1 MIRSA
6 AATAVIAVAI
16 FLSWRDL
23 TSDNGGQSVAHAAV
37 DKGSDDDREESF
49 ADFKNTVPQPRM
61 KSRMGGPVLK
71 FLFCFSW
78 GYRRV
83 FEEFSR
89 VVQERYPT
97 LTIEGD
103 NFPPPP
109 HKAMLA
115 QVLSVVKLGL
125 IVAILFG
132 FDPFAAIGMQAPGF
146 FQWALQNKIYACMM
160 TFFLSN
166 AIEGQ
171 LISTGAF
178 EIMLNDVPVW
188 SKLEV
193 GRIPS
198 PPELLQI
205 LDSQMKMS
213 GIAGGGPIL

>member
-1 MIRSA
+1 
-6 AATAVIAVAI
+6 
-16 FLSWRDL
+16 
-23 TSDNGGQSVAHAAV
+23 
-37 DKGSDDDREESF
+37 
-49 ADFKNTVPQPRM
+49 
-61 KSRMGGPVLK
+61 
-71 FLFCFSW
+71 
-78 GYRRV
+78 
-83 FEEFSR
+83 
-89 VVQERYPT
+89 VQERYPT

-103 NFPPPP
+103 NFPPPS

-115 QVLSVVKLGL
+115 QGLSVVKLGL
-125 IVAILFG
+125 IVAILLG
-132 FDPFAAIGMQAPGF
+132 FDPFTAMGMQTPGV

-160 TFFLSN
+160 TFFLCN

-205 LDSQMKMS
+205 LESQIKMS
-213 GIAGGGPIL
+213 GGGQQLKMDGGQGL

>member
-1 MIRSA
+1 
-6 AATAVIAVAI
+6 
-16 FLSWRDL
+16 
-23 TSDNGGQSVAHAAV
+23 
-37 DKGSDDDREESF
+37 
-49 ADFKNTVPQPRM
+49 
-61 KSRMGGPVLK
+61 
-71 FLFCFSW
+71 
-78 GYRRV
+78 
-83 FEEFSR
+83 
-89 VVQERYPT
+89 VQERYPSV
-97 LTIEGD
+97 TIEGD
-103 NFPPPP
+103 NYPPPS

-115 QVLSVVKLGL
+115 QVLSMVKLGL

-178 EIMLNDVPVW
+178 EISLNDVPVW

-213 GIAGGGPIL
+213 GGVGQSL